1 MQHRATRLVPGFAK
15 IGYEERLRKLDLPT
29 LVYRRHRGDA
39 IEAFKYLNGLYEV
52 DCTKML
58 PLYESFGVETRGNGM
73 KLAKRGCNGH
83 LRQNF
88 FRDES
93 G

>member
-1 MQHRATRLVPGFAK
+1 M
-15 IGYEERLRKLDLPT
+15 PT

-39 IEAFKYLNGLYEV
+39 IEAFKYLKGLYEV

-58 PLYESFGVETRGNGM
+58 PLYESSGLETRGNGM
-73 KLAKRGCNGH
+73 KLAKTYVVDSSDRI
-83 LRQNF
+83 

-93 G
+93 GE